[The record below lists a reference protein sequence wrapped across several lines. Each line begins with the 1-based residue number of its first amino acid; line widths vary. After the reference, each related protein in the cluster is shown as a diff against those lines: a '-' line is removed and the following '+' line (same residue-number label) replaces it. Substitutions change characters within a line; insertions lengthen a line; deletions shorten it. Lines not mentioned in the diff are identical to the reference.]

1 MYISG
6 SGQDK
11 TTASGFDIQGPAGL
25 PASAFGQAKGNIS
38 SSVVLEPPS
47 SVIIQGVGNYN
58 FKYDCTTAINSGLD
72 GGAMSSSKVVQIL
85 EDDMSL
91 TLPINPCAVS
101 SSGNASGTTTNVT
114 FIYRGGL

>member
-1 MYISG
+1 MSYVSG
-6 SGQDK
+6 SGDFTGKQVPK
-11 TTASGFDIQGPAGL
+11 PL

-58 FKYDCTTAINSGLD
+58 FKYDCTTAVNSGLD
-72 GGAMSSSKVVQIL
+72 GGAMSSSKVIQIL
-85 EDDMSL
+85 EADNAIL

-101 SSGNASGTTTNVT
+101 SSGATNVT
-114 FIYRGGL
+114 FVYRGGL

>member
-1 MYISG
+1 MYDSDG
-6 SGQDK
+6 SKQK
-11 TTASGFDIQGPAGL
+11 PKPL
-25 PASAFGQAKGNIS
+25 PASAFGSAVGNIS

-47 SVIIQGVGNYN
+47 QVILNGIGNYN
-58 FKYDCTTAINSGLD
+58 FKYDCTTAIGSGLD
-72 GGAMSSSKVVQIL
+72 GGAMSSSKVVQIV

-114 FIYRGGL
+114 FIYKGGL